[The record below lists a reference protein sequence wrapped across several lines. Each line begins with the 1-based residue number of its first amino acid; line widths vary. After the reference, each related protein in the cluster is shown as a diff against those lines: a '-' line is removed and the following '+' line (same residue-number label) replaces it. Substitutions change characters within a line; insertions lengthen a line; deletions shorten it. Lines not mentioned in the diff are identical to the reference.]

1 MNSKKKIPPMKDG
14 KYVINTREDVLALI
28 DHLYPDGL
36 DSVQSSESY
45 FGYKL
50 VRHFYEDR
58 MAAELHAMLDSFSEA
73 RGSSYFGEFEPH
85 VRTHKH
91 KDGTVEY
98 TVETGYC

>member
-14 KYVINTREDVLALI
+14 KYVINTREDVLAII

-36 DSVQSSESY
+36 DSVRSSESY
-45 FGYKL
+45 YGYKL
-50 VRHFYEDR
+50 VRHFYSER
-58 MAAELHAMLDSFSEA
+58 MPAELHAILDSFSEF

-85 VRTHKH
+85 VRTHKYE
-91 KDGTVEY
+91 DGRVEY